1 MAESWRRT
9 EDLTGRQQR
18 VLELVARG
26 KTNFEIAQELG
37 ISLDGAKWHLRE
49 IMAKLGCDTREEAV
63 GLWLSRPSRIR
74 RVASRAA
81 RLSGGAAWRLAAA
94 SIAGSIGAGAVL
106 LVVLGGGDEA
116 TGEPATPSPQ
126 LSSTPTDATVVAPE
140 WTGPVV
146 FRTCGT
152 STFRRP
158 TIAEMAQAFTNP
170 RFAGPLAPG
179 QSPNVSERPGPPY
192 FAYYLAKVYQII
204 PRAVSGNIEST
215 ALSGVQQNGSAQLL
229 IPASSPCDPAVLNDL
244 SVNYYMFRFVD
255 MVPAAMSLDSEV
267 LTVEVDLLPGSTTLV
282 TLPDPPVPAPAVQDK
297 NSANG
302 LPPLRGLRVQELDGT
317 LLYSWGQRGTAQYSA
332 DDEHLEFAT
341 NAFGRGEIEFEIRG
355 SAQTIV
361 AYTGASQG
369 ATSATVL
376 DTAGNSV
383 ASDPVQGAPNT
394 WREIFRKELP
404 TGTYRMMAGTVLVVP
419 AGTALP

>member
-126 LSSTPTDATVVAPE
+126 LSSTPADATVGAPE

-192 FAYYLAKVYQII
+192 FAYYLAQVYQIIPLI

-229 IPASSPCDPAVLNDL
+229 IPALSPCDPAVLNDL

-282 TLPDPPVPAPAVQDK
+282 TLPDPPVPAPAP
-297 NSANG
+297 G
-302 LPPLRGLRVQELDGT
+302 QEF
-317 LLYSWGQRGTAQYSA
+317 GQRTTA
-332 DDEHLEFAT
+332 
-341 NAFGRGEIEFEIRG
+341 
-355 SAQTIV
+355 
-361 AYTGASQG
+361 
-369 ATSATVL
+369 
-376 DTAGNSV
+376 TAGPPCAGAGRNV
-383 ASDPVQGAPNT
+383 ALLLGPARDGA
-394 WREIFRKELP
+394 
-404 TGTYRMMAGTVLVVP
+404 VL
-419 AGTALP
+419 G